1 MTDTIDIAANLISI
15 RERTAAAARRA
26 GRAPDE
32 VMLLAVSKTHPVAL
46 IEQALAAGQRD
57 FGENMVEEAWAKFG
71 DPKSTTAL
79 EVPPSSSELL
89 RVPLS
94 SSELLRVPLSS
105 SELLRVPLSSSGLPQ
120 VPPGLPES
128 ISRPRLHLIGPI
140 QSRKAALAVACR
152 PALIHAVDRLKIA
165 RRLDRFAAEAGLVLE
180 VLLEVNVAGEASKFG
195 FTPEAVGREAEAIL
209 ALPHL
214 RVRGLMTIPPYVP
227 DPQAAR
233 PHFAALHGLRD
244 QLAQRY
250 PQADWRTLSMGMSHD
265 FETAIEEGATIVRV
279 GTAIFGSRE
288 A

>member
-1 MTDTIDIAANLISI
+1 VTDTIDIAANLISI
-15 RERTAAAARRA
+15 RERIAAAARRA
-26 GRAPDE
+26 GRSPDE

-57 FGENMVEEAWAKFG
+57 FGENLVEEAWAKFG
-71 DPKSTTAL
+71 DATSATASPT
-79 EVPPSSSELL
+79 PPSSSEF
-89 RVPLS
+89 
-94 SSELLRVPLSS
+94 
-105 SELLRVPLSSSGLPQ
+105 PQ
-120 VPPGLPES
+120 AA
-128 ISRPRLHLIGPI
+128 RPRPHLIGPI

-233 PHFAALHGLRD
+233 PHFAALRGLRD

-288 A
+288 T